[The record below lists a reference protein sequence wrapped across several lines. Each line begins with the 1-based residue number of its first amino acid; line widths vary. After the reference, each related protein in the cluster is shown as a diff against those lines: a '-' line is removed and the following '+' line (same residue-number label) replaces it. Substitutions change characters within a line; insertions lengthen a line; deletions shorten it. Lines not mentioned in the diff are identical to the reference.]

1 METVLIGIR
10 DGNKGTKERVR
21 VQITMKKTTL
31 NFPGEG

>member
-10 DGNKGTKERVR
+10 DGNKGTKEGAK

-31 NFPGEG
+31 NFPGKG

>member
-10 DGNKGTKERVR
+10 NGNKGTKEGER